1 MANKPINP
9 FLRETTEGKQRG
21 KKPLPEDER
30 HTSTPEERG
39 DDSSDPCEMVSLS
52 GYGLTGS
59 GDIIKRNFFT
69 FLQEYVS
76 DKNDMILT
84 RSEAIKLQ
92 KYMLGL
98 STGSAALLPLLCTGP
113 RCPYSDTC
121 VFLKEL
127 KDDTP
132 LGKPC
137 PIELEL
143 IKHKKM
149 RYIDEYDIDMNSPT
163 ELSFI
168 NELVTIEIQEMRNA
182 ASLAKERDASL
193 VSMEVIG
200 HDKEG
205 EEVMA
210 RRISPFLETQEK
222 LSAMKMRIVKRMV
235 GDRESKYKKD
245 VATKQKSGDSA
256 AESWSELAIEMKEVR
271 ERAASLEQKVF
282 AGAAEQAKPVQSNQ
296 VDDA

>member
-1 MANKPINP
+1 MTNKPMNP
-9 FLRETTEGKQRG
+9 FLRETKNGKRG
-21 KKPLPEDER
+21 KKPIPKEDK
-30 HTSTPEERG
+30 HTSTAEERG
-39 DDSSDPCEMVSLS
+39 DDSDDPCEMVSLS
-52 GYGLTGS
+52 GYGLTSEGEVT
-59 GDIIKRNFFT
+59 KRNFFT
-69 FLQEYVS
+69 FLQGYVS

-84 RSEAIKLQ
+84 RPEAIKLQ

-98 STGSAALLPLLCTGP
+98 STGSAALLPLVCSGP
-113 RCPYSDTC
+113 RCPMSDTC
-121 VFLKEL
+121 VFLLEMP
-127 KDDTP
+127 DEVP
-132 LGKPC
+132 IGKPC

-149 RYIDEYDIDMNSPT
+149 RYIDEYSIDMDSPT

-168 NELVTIEIQEMRNA
+168 NELVVIEIQEMRNA

-222 LSAMKMRIVKRMV
+222 LSTMKARIVKRMV
-235 GDRESKYKKD
+235 GDRESKWRRD
-245 VATKQKSGDSA
+245 VGLGQKSEDSA
-256 AESWSELAIEMKEVR
+256 AESWSELATEVAEMKK
-271 ERAASLEQKVF
+271 RAEALEQKTF
-282 AGAAEQAKPVQSNQ
+282 AGAAAQAIPVPSKK
-296 VDDA
+296 VDDE